1 MFKSIALAVIFGA
14 IVYACG
20 STAGNLQSRPAS
32 DIENRRIRRIA
43 VLPPSMTAAA
53 AQPQFPFNAPAVP
66 RTSEK
71 EAPES
76 IARFTQAAL
85 AALPNW
91 QIVSESEVREAAT
104 NLPPSSAEERLK
116 RIGERVYADAVI
128 MGRVQRYRERVG
140 DEWGAKSPASVAFI
154 LDLVDVRRGDIVWT
168 ASFDETQKSLSESI
182 FSIGAIGERGLR
194 WLSADQLAQEG
205 IKRAVG
211 QLHDILTRRT
221 AS

>member
-1 MFKSIALAVIFGA
+1 MFKSIALAVILCA

-20 STAGNLQSRPAS
+20 STTGSLQSRPSS
-32 DIENRRIRRIA
+32 DIESRRIRRIA
-43 VLPPSMTAAA
+43 VLPPTMVATAT
-53 AQPQFPFNAPAVP
+53 QPSLPFNPPAVP
-66 RTSEK
+66 RTSER

-76 IARFTQAAL
+76 IARFTHAAL
-85 AALPNW
+85 VALPNW

-104 NLPPSSAEERLK
+104 NLPPSSAEDRLK
-116 RIGERVYADAVI
+116 RIGERVYADAVM

-154 LDLVDVRRGDIVWT
+154 LDLVDVRRGDIIWT
-168 ASFDETQKSLSESI
+168 ARFDETQKSLSESI
-182 FSIGAIGERGLR
+182 FSIGAIGERGVR

-205 IKRAVG
+205 IKKAVG
-211 QLHDILTRRT
+211 QLHDVLTRRP